1 MSPGCLQPFG
11 VLKILGWPTQSP
23 CSQGAYILLEEG
35 KPTSKYEFLLVIR
48 HTKKIKNKRGRERA
62 PRGGEM
68 CSEKTAPKKKHLSED
83 SYNKVDPTL
92 SRPGKHSGGGSGQIL
107 PQTKQRPPSPLTS
120 NQLSF
125 RQYEIPKLTGVFNFK
140 TLNCVPWLLGKSI
153 LNRDIFRMVHF
164 RFLKYFFP
172 CSTRRPK

>member
-1 MSPGCLQPFG
+1 MCVVRETVPLPESISNANGTPGGGPSEPESWGPGFRMELSLSLASMSPGCLQPFG
-11 VLKILGWPTQSP
+11 VLKILGWTTQSP

-48 HTKKIKNKRGRERA
+48 HMKKIKNKRGRERA
-62 PRGGEM
+62 PGGGEM

-83 SYNKVDPTL
+83 SNNKVDPTL

-125 RQYEIPKLTGVFNFK
+125 RQY
-140 TLNCVPWLLGKSI
+140 
-153 LNRDIFRMVHF
+153 
-164 RFLKYFFP
+164 
-172 CSTRRPK
+172 